1 MVLTKT
7 MKYKCCLRNDL
18 LHTSNFVHSIRLETK
33 SCRILPRKLM
43 VKYDMT

>member
-18 LHTSNFVHSIRLETK
+18 LHTSNCVHSIRLEAK
-33 SCRILPRKLM
+33 SCRILPLTYGA
-43 VKYDMT
+43 KYDMT